1 MVKPGLG
8 TVEEGRSSAP
18 DLFGD
23 YGHDELVRRSG
34 EEKGDEHGAGAR
46 EMVRCDG

>member
-1 MVKPGLG
+1 VVNRIGHS
-8 TVEEGRSSAP
+8 EGGGPTAP

-23 YGHDELVRRSG
+23 YSHDELVRRGG

-46 EMVRCDG
+46 EMV